1 MFYELNIKR
10 IKVSG
15 VFIHRTSI
23 QNLKAAILSCGKSV
37 LGGAF
42 GGGSDSGFWLVS
54 VKLHKLGKI
63 ELWLLEDLN
72 LSDHAVVLK
81 WVDLGAFR
89 LDLFANFFFNAIL
102 NKTYN

>member
-1 MFYELNIKR
+1 MGSK
-10 IKVSG
+10 
-15 VFIHRTSI
+15 
-23 QNLKAAILSCGKSV
+23 ILSCGKSV
-37 LGGAF
+37 LGGAWCSF
-42 GGGSDSGFWLVS
+42 GGSGLWLVS

-81 WVDLGAFR
+81 WVDLGAFL

>member
-1 MFYELNIKR
+1 MMI
-10 IKVSG
+10 
-15 VFIHRTSI
+15 
-23 QNLKAAILSCGKSV
+23 SCSESV

-42 GGGSDSGFWLVS
+42 CGSGGGGLWLVS

-81 WVDLGAFR
+81 WVDLGALS

>member
-1 MFYELNIKR
+1 LEL
-10 IKVSG
+10 G
-15 VFIHRTSI
+15 VY
-23 QNLKAAILSCGKSV
+23 ILSCGNSV
-37 LGGAF
+37 LGGAWCSL
-42 GGGSDSGFWLVS
+42 GGNGLWLVS

-81 WVDLGAFR
+81 WVDLGAFL
-89 LDLFANFFFNAIL
+89 LDLFTNLFFDAIL